1 MAESLEIGDRLLVV
15 FDGNCVLCNGWVRW
29 LMRRDR
35 GDRFRFAAFSTPAV
49 GPLLER
55 HGLTVGA
62 GEVPGTVLAFRF
74 APGGGEQMLVRVG
87 AVRAM
92 LRELP
97 RPWPG
102 VAAALGWVPGFLSDP
117 AYLLVA
123 RWRYRVWG
131 RLESCPIPTAEERA
145 RFL

>member
-29 LMRRDR
+29 LTQRDR
-35 GDRFRFAAFSTPAV
+35 GDRFRFAAFSTSAV
-49 GPLLER
+49 APLLER
-55 HGLTVGA
+55 HGLAVGA
-62 GEVPGTVLAFRF
+62 GEVPGTVVAFRF
-74 APGGGEQMLVRVG
+74 PSGAGEQMLVRVG

-97 RPWPG
+97 RPWPAI
-102 VAAALGWVPGFLSDP
+102 AAALGWVPGFLSDP
-117 AYLLVA
+117 VYRLVA
-123 RWRYRVWG
+123 RLRYRVWG

>member
-62 GEVPGTVLAFRF
+62 GEAPGTVVAFRF
-74 APGGGEQMLVRVG
+74 PPGADEQLLVRVA
-87 AVRAM
+87 AVEAM

-97 RPWPG
+97 RPWPAVG
-102 VAAALGWVPGFLSDP
+102 AALGWVPGFLSDP
-117 AYLLVA
+117 AYRLVA

-131 RLESCPIPTAEERA
+131 RLESCPIPTVEERA

>member
-1 MAESLEIGDRLLVV
+1 MTNTLDIGDRLLVV
-15 FDGNCVLCNGWVRW
+15 FDGNCVLCNGWVKW
-29 LMRRDR
+29 LTRRDR

-49 GPLLER
+49 APLLER

-62 GEVPGTVLAFRF
+62 GEAPGTVLAFRF
-74 APGGGEQMLVRVG
+74 TQGGGEQMLVRVA
-87 AVRAM
+87 AVTAM

-97 RPWPG
+97 RPWPA
-102 VAAALGWVPGFLSDP
+102 VAAVLGWVPGFLSDP
-117 AYLLVA
+117 AYRLVA

-131 RLESCPIPTAEERA
+131 RLESCPIPTVEERK